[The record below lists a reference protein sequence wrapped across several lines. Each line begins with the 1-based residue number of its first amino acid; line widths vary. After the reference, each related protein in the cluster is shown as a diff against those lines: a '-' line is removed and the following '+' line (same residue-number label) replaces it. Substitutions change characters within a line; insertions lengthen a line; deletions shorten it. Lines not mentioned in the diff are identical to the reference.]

1 MPPRNQSKKTR
12 NRRYGSRPY
21 GAVPIPAAHVCRP
34 CFGKAEDAFR
44 PHRGLPFEVSCTF
57 RSPDSSAC
65 TGCSGGYDTCEPGA
79 GFDQRVLFAAAQ
91 WRLAQ
96 AFLRVLSTHRAEF
109 GLTGKVGATAV
120 ARREYQSVVAGRRAL
135 FSSRCAAPAPLAP
148 AAEKEAYRRQT
159 LPRLLPEDRGF
170 GAWLAACV
178 AFVQE
183 IEEAFRRGDDASGF
197 GSEDEDDDDWDDTLA
212 RLALDVRD
220 FLA

>member
-1 MPPRNQSKKTR
+1 MPSRGQSKKTR

-21 GAVPIPAAHVCRP
+21 GTVPIPAAHVCRP

-65 TGCSGGYDTCEPGA
+65 TGCSGGYDTCEP
-79 GFDQRVLFAAAQ
+79 

-96 AFLRVLSTHRAEF
+96 AFLRMLSTYRAEF
-109 GLTGKVGATAV
+109 GLTGKVGAT
-120 ARREYQSVVAGRRAL
+120 
-135 FSSRCAAPAPLAP
+135 AP

-183 IEEAFRRGDDASGF
+183 IEEAFRRGDDAFDF
-197 GSEDEDDDDWDDTLA
+197 GSEDLDDDDWDDKLA
-212 RLALDVRD
+212 RLAMDVRD
-220 FLA
+220 FLP